1 MREGRKWRVS
11 LTDRGLRTATHGM
24 VLGAI
29 RVHIL
34 HYEVVE
40 GEGPDP

>member
-1 MREGRKWRVS
+1 MSLIYRELW
-11 LTDRGLRTATHGM
+11 TAILSM
-24 VLGAI
+24 VLEAI

-34 HYEVVE
+34 YHEVLE

>member
-1 MREGRKWRVS
+1 MREGRRWRVS
-11 LTDRGLRTATHGM
+11 LTDRQLWTAIHGM

-40 GEGPDP
+40 GEGRGP

>member
-1 MREGRKWRVS
+1 VS
-11 LTDRGLRTATHGM
+11 LTNKELWTAILSM

-34 HYEVVE
+34 HHEVLE

>member
-1 MREGRKWRVS
+1 MS
-11 LTDRGLRTATHGM
+11 LTDRELWTTIHGM